1 MYLDKTILEQLMYFK
16 DTHYRIEDIHLFR
29 DVDEANLLLGRE
41 IIKQCP
47 IVKATKGQVVLDAN
61 SSGSRLFIVLSGA
74 LGVTKLNEDNNHI
87 ENAITQYL
95 PGECVGEISV
105 LDEEIHSATICALS
119 DSALLVIEAE
129 ILWRLIDELNGVA
142 RNLLQLLSFR
152 IRAANAQIRSRQK
165 VGEFYRQLSM
175 VDGLTG
181 LHNRAWLNA
190 QLPGL
195 VENAHATGN
204 PLSIIMVDLDH
215 FKRFND
221 EFGHLLG
228 DDALQTA
235 AKVLNAGL
243 RPTDF
248 AARYGGEEMIVIL
261 PGTSLKAATGVAQR
275 LCSTLAKTR
284 VFPDN
289 RKAMPHI
296 TGSFGV
302 ACLEIGQDSGQ
313 LINAADMALYKAKN
327 AGRNQVAS

>member
-16 DTHYRIEDIHLFR
+16 NAKYRIEDIHLFR
-29 DVDEANLLLGRE
+29 DLDQSNLQLSHD
-41 IIKQCP
+41 IIKDCP

-61 SSGSRLFIVLSGA
+61 SSGSRLFIVLRGT
-74 LGVTKLNEDNNHI
+74 LGITKLNEDNNHI
-87 ENAITQYL
+87 ENSITQYL

-105 LDEEIHSATICALS
+105 LDEEIHSATISALS
-119 DSALLVIEAE
+119 DSELLVIEAE

-190 QLPGL
+190 QLPGM

-221 EFGHLLG
+221 EHGHLLG

-248 AARYGGEEMIVIL
+248 AARYGGEEMMVIL
-261 PGTSLKAATGVAQR
+261 PGTALKAAIGVAQR
-275 LCSTLAKTR
+275 LCTKLGKTR
-284 VFPDN
+284 VFVGNIKP
-289 RKAMPHI
+289 MPHI

-302 ACLEIGQDSGQ
+302 ACLAAGQGSAE
-313 LINAADMALYKAKN
+313 LINTADIALYKAKD